1 VDAELIYF
9 GLARNRHAPEILAIF
24 SILRAHVRSFFT
36 AHGGFVTPI
45 NCRHYAGKL
54 IFDGFREEGIP

>member
-1 VDAELIYF
+1 
-9 GLARNRHAPEILAIF
+9 
-24 SILRAHVRSFFT
+24 VRSFFT
-36 AHGGFVTPI
+36 AYGGFVTPI